1 MQSNS
6 LVDSQP
12 VERSSATSY
21 PGSLPGYEVGSS
33 DACKQALI
41 RVHFAAVKTKTDNT
55 SSEKF

>member
-41 RVHFAAVKTKTDNT
+41 RVHFAAVKN
-55 SSEKF
+55 